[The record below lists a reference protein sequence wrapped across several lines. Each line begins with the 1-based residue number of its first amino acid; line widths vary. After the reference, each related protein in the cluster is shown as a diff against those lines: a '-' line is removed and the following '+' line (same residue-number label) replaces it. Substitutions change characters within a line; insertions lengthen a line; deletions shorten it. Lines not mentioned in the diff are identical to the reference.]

1 MKILDWKE
9 RINVKEL
16 EEVNKTL
23 KSGGLVI
30 FPTETVYGLGA
41 DATNDEAVKKIF
53 LAKGRASDNPLIVHL
68 GDKEHITKYAEIS
81 SQIEQ
86 KLIDV
91 FMPGPFTLILK
102 KKDNI
107 PYNVSAGLDTVGIRI
122 PSNDIAHA
130 ILAKSKLPI
139 AAPSANISGKPSGTD
154 ITDIKEEFNDKVDY
168 IIDGNVTDIGLESTV
183 VKVIDG
189 ILCFCG

>member
-9 RINVKEL
+9 WINVKEL

-68 GDKEHITKYAEIS
+68 DDKEHITKYAEIS

-107 PYNVSAGLDTVGIRI
+107 APSVTVGLDTVGIRI
-122 PSNDIAHA
+122 PSNKIANT
-130 ILAKSKLPI
+130 ILASSNLAI
-139 AAPSANISGKPSGTD
+139 AAPSLLLQA
-154 ITDIKEEFNDKVDY
+154 
-168 IIDGNVTDIGLESTV
+168 
-183 VKVIDG
+183 
-189 ILCFCG
+189 